1 MKRTHIA
8 AAVAAFA
15 VAASPAGAACFK
27 PLGCTDKDFFR
38 RTDLAQQRC
47 ELLWKM
53 RNSILK
59 ERGLCFEKEREIA
72 VFGNAGCRVQ
82 FANTLLL
89 SSVERDNVATIAAVE
104 KSKRCPR

>member
-1 MKRTHIA
+1 MKRAYIA
-8 AAVAAFA
+8 AAI
-15 VAASPAGAACFK
+15 AASVLAAVPAEAACFR
-27 PLGCTDKDFFR
+27 PLGCTDTDFFR

-47 ELLWKM
+47 EVLWKM
-53 RNSILK
+53 RNTILK

-89 SSVERDNVATIAAVE
+89 NSAERDNLTNIASVE
-104 KSKRCPR
+104 KAKHCPR